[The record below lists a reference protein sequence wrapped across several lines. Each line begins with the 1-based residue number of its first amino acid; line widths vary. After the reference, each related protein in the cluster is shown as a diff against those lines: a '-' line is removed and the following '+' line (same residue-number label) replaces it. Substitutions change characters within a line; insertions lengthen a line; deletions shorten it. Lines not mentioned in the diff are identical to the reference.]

1 MDGWTDVRT
10 DGRLY
15 VLYVTHAKRRSGALR
30 YLFNRCSL
38 HSGAVVL
45 PNGGRIVPNSGGP
58 GAAEGAAQTAS
69 AAAAGAAATSPALAT
84 CTGAESPQALPSG
97 GLMDPNMEE
106 DPAAGELSMGGRTEP
121 NTVVTECTEAHSD
134 AGGTTK
140 PEGGATGCAATDA
153 FP

>member
-1 MDGWTDVRT
+1 MAGAELASGGRT
-10 DGRLY
+10 EPN
-15 VLYVTHAKRRSGALR
+15 KRGAAADAL
-30 YLFNRCSL
+30 
-38 HSGAVVL
+38 SGAVVL

-58 GAAEGAAQTAS
+58 GAAEGATQKAS